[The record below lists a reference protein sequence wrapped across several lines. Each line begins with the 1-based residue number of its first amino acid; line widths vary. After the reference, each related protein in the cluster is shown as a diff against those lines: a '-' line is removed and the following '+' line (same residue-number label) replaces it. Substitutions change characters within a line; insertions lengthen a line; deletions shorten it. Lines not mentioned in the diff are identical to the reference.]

1 MSSKPTVFIVD
12 DDPAIRRALTVRLES
27 MDLRAEAYGSA
38 EEFLDACDHSQ
49 PGCILLDVRLP
60 GISGLELLG
69 RIVRDK
75 LHLPVIFIS
84 AHGDVP
90 MVVQALKGGA
100 LNFLEKPCRDQQLW
114 EAVQEALQ
122 WDMENRKQ
130 IARSTKIQQRIGR
143 LNDGEREVLEM
154 VLEGKSNKV
163 IAAQLQ
169 RSVRTI
175 EVRRSKMMEKMKA
188 KSLVELVRLTLM
200 AEDFFAEPAELDRLV
215 RSLGD

>member
-100 LNFLEKPCRDQQLW
+100 LNFLEKPCRAQQLW

-154 VLEGKSNKV
+154 VLAGLFKHAIPRVDAHQPLRAGGGQPLEVLATIDAHLRDGPV
-163 IAAQLQ
+163 LQ
-169 RSVRTI
+169 NPANQRQFASVLYQT
-175 EVRRSKMMEKMKA
+175 
-188 KSLVELVRLTLM
+188 
-200 AEDFFAEPAELDRLV
+200 
-215 RSLGD
+215 